1 VKPAQGA
8 NSLDS
13 RNSLAQQWRS
23 IPTGEIEMAST
34 APATGRTMSAG
45 RVFERAFAAARTNP
59 MVILGLALLVGAVP
73 TLILTYLFVQIGMGS
88 GPAPQPGAL
97 PTGGLIAMALVSSV
111 ISMVISAIVQGAIT
125 RAAIAATEGKQ
136 VSFGDS
142 LATGF
147 RVFLPLIGLAI
158 VSSLGIML
166 GFVLLIVPGVILLLM
181 WTVAV
186 PALVVE
192 RRGVFASL
200 SRSSELTKGAKGT
213 VFGILIVVL
222 IAYWLLSMVFG
233 VIGIAAYNPASIGG
247 LTVMNVIGST
257 ILGTLFNAAWGTI
270 QPALYVELRQ
280 WKEGTS
286 VEQLEDVFA

>member
-1 VKPAQGA
+1 
-8 NSLDS
+8 
-13 RNSLAQQWRS
+13 
-23 IPTGEIEMAST
+23 MAST
-34 APATGRTMSAG
+34 APAAGDRTMSAG
-45 RVFERAFAAARTNP
+45 RVFERAFAAVRTNP
-59 MVILGLALLVGAVP
+59 TVILGLALLVGALP
-73 TLILTYLFVQIGMGS
+73 SLIITYLFVQLGMGS
-88 GPAPQPGAL
+88 RAVLQPGAL
-97 PTGGLIAMALVSSV
+97 PTGGIIAMALVSSV
-111 ISMVISAIVQGAIT
+111 ISMVLSAIVQGAIT

-142 LATGF
+142 LGTGL

-166 GFVLLIVPGVILLLM
+166 GFILLIVPGVILLLM

-192 RRGVFASL
+192 RHGVFGSL

-213 VFGILIVVL
+213 VFGILIVIV
-222 IAYWLLSMVFG
+222 IAYWLLSLIFG
-233 VIGIAAYNPASIGG
+233 VIGLAAYNPASITG
-247 LTVMNVIGST
+247 LTVFNVIGSV
-257 ILGTLFNAAWGTI
+257 ILGTVFNAAWGTI

-286 VEQLEDVFA
+286 VEALEDVFA